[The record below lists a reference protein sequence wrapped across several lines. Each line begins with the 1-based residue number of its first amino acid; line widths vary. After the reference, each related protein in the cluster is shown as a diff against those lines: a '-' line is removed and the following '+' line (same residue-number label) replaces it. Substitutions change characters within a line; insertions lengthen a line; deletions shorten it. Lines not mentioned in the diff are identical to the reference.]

1 MKMLFSKC
9 FFVLGIAAIMVV
21 SASAQQK
28 KKTTT
33 KKKPA
38 VAKTTASQQLDPFG
52 NPIPSTNQRNSVQ
65 GNKNAVVDPFGSSAN
80 AAKPDTGIK
89 KNQPAPYV
97 VIPSKGGGNPLTDTV
112 KQSLRNDN
120 GVDESF
126 IKDRTPLPYD
136 HIREDDAIYRQRIWS
151 VIDTREKLNLAFR
164 NPRNEDNGSQ
174 LFFAILFKAIVD
186 GNVTAF
192 EDERFSVPIS
202 KERFLKDYAGGYD
215 TVPFRGDLDNP
226 DKITEYQIRSIDFP
240 IDSVYQFQIK
250 EDIIFDK
257 EASRMVR
264 RILGIAPMMPTLV
277 KGKIVE
283 GVGSEAFPKFWIYY
297 PDIRPVLAK
306 YRVYNGKNYGAGMSW
321 EDLFESHMYSSYTIK
336 SSLNN
341 FRDLKL
347 KDYINDPL
355 FRLLEGEKIKE
366 KIFNY
371 EQDLWQY

>member
-1 MKMLFSKC
+1 MLFSKC
-9 FFVLGIAAIMVV
+9 FFLLAVTGLISVSV
-21 SASAQQK
+21 SAQK
-28 KKTTT
+28 KKTT
-33 KKKPA
+33 KKPA
-38 VAKTTASQQLDPFG
+38 ATTTQQLDPFG
-52 NPIPSTNQRNSVQ
+52 NPIAPSANQRNSIS
-65 GNKNAVVDPFGSSAN
+65 GNKAASTVADPFGAAPAS
-80 AAKPDTGIK
+80 AAKTDTGIK

-97 VIPSKGGGNPLTDTV
+97 VVASKGGGNPLTDSI
-112 KQSLRNDN
+112 KPSLRNDN

-126 IKDRTPLPYD
+126 IKDRMPLPYD
-136 HIREDDAIYRQRIWS
+136 HIREDDAIYKQRIWS

-164 NPRNEDNGSQ
+164 NPRTEDNGSQ

-215 TVPFRGDLDNP
+215 TVPFRGDLENP
-226 DKITEYQIRSIDFP
+226 DKITEYQIRAIDFP

-277 KGKIVE
+277 KGKLVE

-306 YRVYNGKNYGAGMSW
+306 YRVYNSKNFGAGMSW

>member
-9 FFVLGIAAIMVV
+9 FFLLGISAIMVA
-21 SASAQQK
+21 SASAQTK
-28 KKTTT
+28 KKTT

-38 VAKTTASQQLDPFG
+38 VAKTTSTQLDPFG
-52 NPIPSTNQRNSVQ
+52 NPVPTNNQRNSVS
-65 GNKNAVVDPFGSSAN
+65 GNKGGAVDPFGSSNGTKA
-80 AAKPDTGIK
+80 DTGIK

-97 VIPSKGGGNPLTDTV
+97 VIPSKGGGNPLTDSV
-112 KQSLRNDN
+112 RPSLRNDN
-120 GVDESF
+120 GIDESF

-136 HIREDDAIYRQRIWS
+136 HIREDDAIYKQRIWS

-202 KERFLKDYAGGYD
+202 KERFLKDYAGGSD

-240 IDSVYQFQIK
+240 IDSIYQFQVK
-250 EDIIFDK
+250 EDVIFDK
-257 EASRMVR
+257 EASRLVR

-283 GVGSEAFPKFWIYY
+283 GVGGEAFPKFWIYY
-297 PDIRPVLAK
+297 PDVRPVLAK
-306 YRVYNGKNYGAGMSW
+306 YRVYNGKNFAAGMSW
-321 EDLFESHMYSSYTIK
+321 EDLFESHMYSSYIVK

-341 FRDLKL
+341 FRDQKL